1 MKMEIDTLSNYE
13 QRAEK
18 PVDNTMD
25 VDLTENDGTNS
36 PVEKVSEDEKSTPEP
51 KESANKEIKETD
63 TSVVESESDEDC
75 EEVQEK
81 LLLSPAHSDG
91 GEPLSPVNRDLLDS
105 DGEGEREESDR
116 LDQDV
121 DNDETDKAPA
131 TESIQ
136 NNDESE
142 TESNNATDKDN
153 DTNDK
158 TDIDR
163 KKNEENCD
171 SIKKGDE
178 ESSKDDE
185 ESGKDE
191 VEDAKTVD
199 RSDNENSSDI
209 IDKTE
214 DAVRKEVDDVAD
226 EDETKK
232 EKDKGEIIE
241 SETMDKTEEAAVKE
255 NEKTVSAEESKE
267 AAVKENEKTV
277 LEEESKEA
285 AVGENEKSVADENV
299 EDVEKKE
306 NDKKNN
312 SEDKESKQKD
322 KEKSDAEDTKEDNE
336 KKESG
341 TTNSGEENK
350 ISQEDKETNED
361 KNVEDSDKEASNKKE
376 SNSTE
381 NGSVQNSK
389 DDKNDQKVSEKEGEE
404 DVHLKS
410 LLKETL
416 MKPVEDFRPD
426 DDDIDMD
433 EDFDPSLLMPELSM
447 EVEEAPVITHSDAP
461 APEPDGSKSPLRL
474 YDPIFSTFVD
484 EITGAEI
491 DFNLTA
497 EELELKSK
505 TFGEKNPVQLTKIHC
520 TACNIHLGSAL
531 DGQGNRFVHPL
542 LKVLI
547 CKKCYHFYTSGEF
560 EKDEDGSELYCRW
573 CGQGGQVMCCA
584 NCEMVFCKKCIRINF
599 DRRKLAE
606 IQKSDDWTCFRCN
619 PSQLINLRVHC
630 AEFMEYVQREMRNAS
645 NDANPENFM
654 KVDHC
659 QCCIPQKKKAPEPSP
674 KAETASTRKRKR
686 YVEPDDPDYNPLKD
700 RESPPPPGSSTPTQQ
715 KMPVLTPKP
724 QTVLNSTVATKPP
737 TLRPMVTPIVRP
749 RMPVTP
755 AGRPQAGYV
764 RVAPGT
770 LRAKAP
776 VVTPVPTALRPI
788 RPINAIKHEWFE
800 KTVRAAA
807 RVNSNLSYTLT
818 QLNRAQANATSV
830 EALAVV
836 HNKLQE
842 ILSSSINSLIQ
853 IRKNLRTEFIAG
865 IKNIRFPPTSTPSN
879 APTSK
884 DDDDV
889 IFVADSAP
897 KPTTTT
903 ATLTTPTLPPGL
915 SLIKR
920 TQATVNRSNSPSTTP
935 VAGPSGVN
943 KTTKTT
949 PSKPSTSTGIQ
960 AKGFLRVKSFSALQS
975 VTSECITIPDDP
987 SDDADV
993 LQVVEKDPLEM
1004 VEVVDDKEED
1014 KPKEVE
1020 AKEEVKSKDDG
1031 KKGNKEVNSNEEV
1044 KIKEN
1049 VKIKDEKEE
1058 EVRRTNGMTNGNKD
1072 GKSSSKVDKR
1082 PASPRSVDS
1091 DSERPLK
1098 KAKIIIERSSEIDKM
1113 AKNSFGVVNGTSDES
1128 EKEVEN

>member
-36 PVEKVSEDEKSTPEP
+36 PVEKVSEDGKSTPEP
-51 KESANKEIKETD
+51 KENANKEIKETD

-153 DTNDK
+153 DRNDK
-158 TDIDR
+158 TDIDS
-163 KKNEENCD
+163 KENEENCD

-178 ESSKDDE
+178 EESSKDDE
-185 ESGKDE
+185 ESSKDDKESGKDE

-214 DAVRKEVDDVAD
+214 DAVRKEVADDAD

-232 EKDKGEIIE
+232 HIGDIE
-241 SETMDKTEEAAVKE
+241 SETMDKTEESKEADVKE
-255 NEKTVSAEESKE
+255 NEKI
-267 AAVKENEKTV
+267 
-277 LEEESKEA
+277 EESKEA
-285 AVGENEKSVADENV
+285 AVGENEKTVADENV
-299 EDVEKKE
+299 EDIEKK
-306 NDKKNN
+306 
-312 SEDKESKQKD
+312 DKESKQKD

-341 TTNSGEENK
+341 KTNSSEENK
-350 ISQEDKETNED
+350 ISQEDKEEVVQ
-361 KNVEDSDKEASNKKE
+361 NVEDGDKEASTKTE

-381 NGSVQNSK
+381 NESVQNSK
-389 DDKNDQKVSEKEGEE
+389 DDKNDQKVSEKEGED

-700 RESPPPPGSSTPTQQ
+700 RESPPPSGSSTPTQQ
-715 KMPVLTPKP
+715 KMPALTPKP

-749 RMPVTP
+749 RMPVTST
-755 AGRPQAGYV
+755 GRPQAGYV

-776 VVTPVPTALRPI
+776 VVTPVATALRPI

-865 IKNIRFPPTSTPSN
+865 IKNIRFPPTSKPSN
-879 APTSK
+879 TPTSK

-889 IFVADSAP
+889 IFVDDSAP

-987 SDDADV
+987 ADDADV
-993 LQVVEKDPLEM
+993 LPVVEKDPLEM

-1014 KPKEVE
+1014 KSKEVE
-1020 AKEEVKSKDDG
+1020 AKKEVKSKDDD
-1031 KKGNKEVNSNEEV
+1031 KKGNTEVKSSKEVNSD
-1044 KIKEN
+1044 EN
-1049 VKIKDEKEE
+1049 VKIKDDKEE

-1072 GKSSSKVDKR
+1072 VKSLKAEKH